1 MIYCYYL
8 HYKILLK
15 IWSEASVASI
25 GVQAASRTQEKVT
38 GVQIL
43 ASARPLAIIT
53 IQWPQTRD
61 QARAIGHCVTPD
73 WRQLLPATVLQSCS
87 LQSSLPCPADLHAAP
102 WDVNNN
108 QVMRM
113 WTMRRETKL
122 FGRKARWLSNTHQ
135 HWSIQKQLSF
145 RLDNFDYDE
154 ISLGSEASSPHV
166 EMALLSHTL
175 QYLTGRINF
184 IHILHNYKIQPACHE

>member
-1 MIYCYYL
+1 MVGGFSGFNRC
-8 HYKILLK
+8 
-15 IWSEASVASI
+15 SSSVQDSGKSDRCSDI
-25 GVQAASRTQEKVT
+25 GVS
-38 GVQIL
+38 
-43 ASARPLAIIT
+43 P
-53 IQWPQTRD
+53 
-61 QARAIGHCVTPD
+61 AIGHHHHPVTTDQRPGPGHRTLHD
-73 WRQLLPATVLQSCS
+73 TRLEAAPTCHCTVLQSCS
-87 LQSSLPCPADLHAAP
+87 LQSSLPCPADHHAAP

-108 QVMRM
+108 PVMRM